1 MKRKNLRKPS
11 AFWSNGFKSAA
22 EIEKTGT
29 YTNILNDTSNSH
41 CSKIRNGSIA
51 FQISGLNLL

>member
-11 AFWSNGFKSAA
+11 ASWSNGFKSAA

-29 YTNILNDTSNSH
+29 KLYYTNILNDTSNFRTSDLDRL
-41 CSKIRNGSIA
+41 SK
-51 FQISGLNLL
+51 SGFKVA

>member
-29 YTNILNDTSNSH
+29 NTNILNDTSNFRTSDLDRL
-41 CSKIRNGSIA
+41 SK
-51 FQISGLNLL
+51 SGFKLA